1 MVVEEEVEA
10 GEEEEAVEVE
20 VIQIVLYLIFL
31 YIILCGDIIICV
43 RERRRR
49 WRCEAIEHRRQI
61 QLAESYKHLDC
72 GRQGG
77 RRRHSRSQ
85 LRFGCQEEEPPICA
99 GSQLRS
105 ASVQINNI
113 YVYCTS
119 FFLFFFIF
127 FSEGEG
133 AEEATDRIR

>member
-10 GEEEEAVEVE
+10 GAEEEAVEVE
-20 VIQIVLYLIFL
+20 VIQILLYLIFL
-31 YIILCGDIIICV
+31 HIILCGDIIICV

-61 QLAESYKHLDC
+61 QLAESDKYLDC

-85 LRFGCQEEEPPICA
+85 LRSGCQEEEPPICA

-105 ASVQINNI
+105 ASIQINHI
-113 YVYCTS
+113 HVYCTS
-119 FFLFFFIF
+119 SFFLL